1 VETLDN
7 YSQLQAIE
15 TAPMREYD
23 LDEILLIEQSG
34 FAVPWTRQMFLDEL
48 NVPRAR
54 QTILKA
60 DGKIVG
66 YFCFRTVLDETHLFN
81 IAVHPVTR
89 GKGYGKFMMAMLEKI
104 SKEMGMNRIILE
116 VRRGNA
122 AARALYRICGF
133 SSVGFR
139 KMYYAAE
146 KEDAIIM
153 EKWVG
158 EGEESS

>member
-1 VETLDN
+1 M
-7 YSQLQAIE
+7 E
-15 TAPMREYD
+15 TAPMREDD

-34 FAVPWTRQMFLDEL
+34 FATPWTRQMFLDEIAI
-48 NVPRAR
+48 PQSR
-54 QTILKA
+54 QIILKT
-60 DGKIVG
+60 DGKTVG

-89 GKGYGKFMMAMLEKI
+89 GRGYGRFMMGLLETI
-104 SKEMGMNRIILE
+104 SKEMSMNRIILE
-116 VRRGNA
+116 VRRGNSS
-122 AARALYRICGF
+122 ARALYKRCGF

-153 EKWVG
+153 KKWIG
-158 EGEESS
+158 AEGEIA